1 MTAERLISV
10 AQRLDEL
17 AEEHDIPEL
26 ATLSEEMGL
35 VAERW
40 PREQAPGDPLDPAVL
55 REHLHRAFQ
64 ILEREIL
71 GTGMHDIHR
80 RERERELRAYAR
92 MQYAATPNPDLS
104 RIVATINGT

>member
-1 MTAERLISV
+1 VTAKRLISV

-40 PREQAPGDPLDPAVL
+40 PS
-55 REHLHRAFQ
+55 
-64 ILEREIL
+64 ER
-71 GTGMHDIHR
+71 
-80 RERERELRAYAR
+80 
-92 MQYAATPNPDLS
+92 PNPDADPTLILEHLRLAYEIVEQTVRSGRYRDQRTWSGVGPSAYQRYAAQQPVLS
-104 RIVATINGT
+104 NQQLIAALNGA